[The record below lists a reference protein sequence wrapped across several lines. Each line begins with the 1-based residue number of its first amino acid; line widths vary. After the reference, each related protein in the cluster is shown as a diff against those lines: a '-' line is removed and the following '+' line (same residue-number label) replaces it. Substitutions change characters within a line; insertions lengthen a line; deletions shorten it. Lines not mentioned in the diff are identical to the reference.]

1 MSCRTTINNCYG
13 KFRLSIHSYASGR
26 NTEGGD
32 RIQRHLAEKLAE
44 QIGISYTMLN
54 EILNAKRPVTETMAL
69 YFEAALGIEAE
80 MLTNMQTR
88 YNMQTARKD
97 SKLTARL
104 QQIRKL
110 AAIL

>member
-1 MSCRTTINNCYG
+1 
-13 KFRLSIHSYASGR
+13 
-26 NTEGGD
+26 
-32 RIQRHLAEKLAE
+32 
-44 QIGISYTMLN
+44 MLN

-110 AAIL
+110 AAILWKNYDSGFLDRRNESQTSERMNIKDQK